1 MVKAKKLVFKWSL
14 LVFSFFTLSLFLVS
28 CTENVR
34 EIKSSSVINELFPN
48 FWVFITHLLAF
59 FILLTLMIFLFWKPT
74 QRFLNNRKNLLEAQI
89 KQANELEK
97 QARNLL
103 EESNQRHEKALIVSK
118 EIVDQA
124 NYEALQ
130 LKSEIEK
137 TANRQANLMIFQ
149 ARQEIEKERRSLKE
163 QSIKESVELAM
174 LAAQELILKK
184 IDQKSDREFI
194 DKFIRDLEA
203 NETEDD

>member
-1 MVKAKKLVFKWSL
+1 M
-14 LVFSFFTLSLFLVS
+14 
-28 CTENVR
+28 
-34 EIKSSSVINELFPN
+34 
-48 FWVFITHLLAF
+48 
-59 FILLTLMIFLFWKPT
+59 
-74 QRFLNNRKNLLEAQI
+74 
-89 KQANELEK
+89 
-97 QARNLL
+97 
-103 EESNQRHEKALIVSK
+103 
-118 EIVDQA
+118 
-124 NYEALQ
+124 Q

>member
-48 FWVFITHLLAF
+48 FWVFIAHLLAF

>member
-1 MVKAKKLVFKWSL
+1 MVKAKKLVFKWSI

-48 FWVFITHLLAF
+48 FWVFIAHLLAF

>member
-34 EIKSSSVINELFPN
+34 EIKSSSVINKLFPN
-48 FWVFITHLLAF
+48 FWVFIAHLLAF